1 MALVIKKD
9 FVITPNWCKHHVLKW
24 LLGKGHVHA
33 TT

>member
-9 FVITPNWCKHHVLKW
+9 FVITPNCKDHVLKW

-33 TT
+33 IT